1 MTTPDDKEFW
11 SSRGIDPFV
20 QHARPYIRYRTDEVT
35 PVRDGYERLS
45 LGQIRTAVAR
55 AKRADGIL
63 IRRHNALPGLPPIV
77 PEMRPDEAIWT
88 GKMTRH
94 WHGYGDPPEDDRFYR
109 RLNPYGLKGKDRES
123 PGEAHRRKEHGGE
136 NTEEVHEHEVVAK
149 YLFPS
154 NPRKKT
160 KPRPHDH
167 DDAYPLSSKPR
178 KRGKYSNSWTVEEKR
193 LYHVKTRHG
202 DVDVAGD
209 HTHEWTVQDHSEDLA
224 RRLDVHPWA
233 VDLFED
239 ASTVY
244 FVIEGCLK
252 ADSVLS
258 AIRRGER
265 LESVFSVPSVSLWLA
280 DELAEFARLKL
291 RSKQVV
297 VVPDADWVD
306 NPLVIE
312 QARLCCLYLQRR
324 GFRAC
329 VAAPPEEG
337 LYEKPKIKG
346 IDDHLGAGR
355 SLDDLVVQKRLVD
368 TAALWEWLGPFGL
381 RLDAKTRDLDTLYGL
396 SYAAEDGVFTGTL
409 KRFAKVMNLSTS
421 KVWRGVH
428 HLEELGALTI
438 DGDLSTRANYYTD
451 ELEWEDDPPTLTL
464 IPELRGEDGAPCSL
478 GELLSFMKK

>member
-1 MTTPDDKEFW
+1 
-11 SSRGIDPFV
+11 
-20 QHARPYIRYRTDEVT
+20 
-35 PVRDGYERLS
+35 
-45 LGQIRTAVAR
+45 
-55 AKRADGIL
+55 
-63 IRRHNALPGLPPIV
+63 
-77 PEMRPDEAIWT
+77 
-88 GKMTRH
+88 
-94 WHGYGDPPEDDRFYR
+94 
-109 RLNPYGLKGKDRES
+109 
-123 PGEAHRRKEHGGE
+123 
-136 NTEEVHEHEVVAK
+136 
-149 YLFPS
+149 
-154 NPRKKT
+154 
-160 KPRPHDH
+160 
-167 DDAYPLSSKPR
+167 
-178 KRGKYSNSWTVEEKR
+178 
-193 LYHVKTRHG
+193 
-202 DVDVAGD
+202 VDVAGE

-239 ASTVY
+239 AHTVY
-244 FVIEGCLK
+244 FCLEGCLK
-252 ADSVLS
+252 ADAVLS
-258 AIRRGER
+258 AIRREER
-265 LESVFSVPSVSLWLA
+265 LEAVFSVPSVSLWLA
-280 DELAEFARLKL
+280 DELGEFAGRKL
-291 RSKQVV
+291 RGKQVV

-346 IDDHLGAGR
+346 IDDHLGAER
-355 SLDDLVVQKRLVD
+355 SLDDLVVQNRLVD

-438 DGDLSTRANYYTD
+438 DGDLSVRANYYTN

-464 IPELRGEDGAPCSL
+464 IPELRGGDGDPCSL
-478 GELLSFMKK
+478 GELLNFMKK